1 MIPPPFDNGLQNERT
16 RLAWQRTILSGL
28 ACSLLVARL
37 LAPQLLGWSLL
48 IGLVAVLNTAAV
60 AWYTVRRYGANQ
72 VALYASR
79 PVGDGRAQVALT
91 ALVIVTAGGALAYVL
106 TR

>member
-1 MIPPPFDNGLQNERT
+1 MIAPPFDDGVQNERT

-37 LAPQLLGWSLL
+37 LAPELLIWSLL
-48 IGLVAVLNTAAV
+48 IALGAVLNSALV
-60 AWYTVRRYGANQ
+60 SWFTVRRYGANQ
-72 VALYASR
+72 AALYAAR
-79 PVGDGRAQVALT
+79 PVGDGRAQVAVT
-91 ALVIVTAGGALAYVL
+91 ALVVVTAAGALAYVL